1 MEKRIIPS
9 SELIVNQ
16 DGSIFHLHLKPEQ
29 LADKII
35 LCGDPDRV
43 GMIANYFESKECDV
57 QNREFRTITGSY
69 KGKRITVQS
78 HGIGGDN
85 IEIVASELDALANFD
100 LEKRCVRDEFRQ
112 LTMVR
117 IGTSGGLQPESPIG
131 SYVASE
137 KAIGFDGV
145 IYFYDGTER
154 VRDLAYEKALTQQLD
169 WKIEGLKPYVVS
181 ADAELLGRIVGN
193 DGRIIKGS
201 TIACNGFYAPQGRK
215 LRLPLADENLNKKI
229 EDFRYK
235 GYKITNFE
243 MESSALSG
251 IASLLGHKA
260 MTVCCIIAGR
270 QNLNMNTDY
279 KGSIDDLIQLVLE
292 RI

>member
-43 GMIANYFESKECDV
+43 GMIANYFDSRECDV

-181 ADAELLGRIVGN
+181 ADAELLERIVGN

-229 EDFRYK
+229 EDFRYE

-279 KGSIDDLIQLVLE
+279 KGSIEDLIQLVLK

>member
-43 GMIANYFESKECDV
+43 GMIANYFDSRECDV

-100 LEKRCVRDEFRQ
+100 LKKRCVRDEFRQ

-137 KAIGFDGV
+137 KSIGFDGV
-145 IYFYDGTER
+145 IYFYAGTEK

-181 ADAELLGRIVGN
+181 ADAELLERIVGN

-229 EDFRYK
+229 EDFHYE

>member
-43 GMIANYFESKECDV
+43 GMIANYFDSQECDV

-154 VRDLAYEKALTQQLD
+154 VRDLAYEKALIQQLD

-181 ADAELLGRIVGN
+181 ADAELLERIVGN

-229 EDFRYK
+229 EDFRYE

-279 KGSIDDLIQLVLE
+279 KGSIEDLIQLVLE

>member
-43 GMIANYFESKECDV
+43 GMIANYFDSQECDV

-145 IYFYDGTER
+145 IYFYAGTER
-154 VRDLAYEKALTQQLD
+154 VRDLAYEKVLTQQLD

-181 ADAELLGRIVGN
+181 ADAELLERIVGN

-229 EDFRYK
+229 EDFRYE

-279 KGSIDDLIQLVLE
+279 KGSIEDLIQLVLE

>member
-1 MEKRIIPS
+1 M
-9 SELIVNQ
+9 
-16 DGSIFHLHLKPEQ
+16 
-29 LADKII
+29 
-35 LCGDPDRV
+35 
-43 GMIANYFESKECDV
+43 
-57 QNREFRTITGSY
+57 
-69 KGKRITVQS
+69 
-78 HGIGGDN
+78 
-85 IEIVASELDALANFD
+85 
-100 LEKRCVRDEFRQ
+100 
-112 LTMVR
+112 
-117 IGTSGGLQPESPIG
+117 
-131 SYVASE
+131 
-137 KAIGFDGV
+137 
-145 IYFYDGTER
+145 
-154 VRDLAYEKALTQQLD
+154 RDLAYEKALTQQLD

-229 EDFRYK
+229 EDFRYE

>member
-43 GMIANYFESKECDV
+43 GMIANYFDSKECDV

-169 WKIEGLKPYVVS
+169 WNIEGLKPYVVS
-181 ADAELLGRIVGN
+181 ADAELLERIVGN

-229 EDFRYK
+229 EDFRYE

>member
-43 GMIANYFESKECDV
+43 GMIANYFDSQECDV

-112 LTMVR
+112 LIMVR

-181 ADAELLGRIVGN
+181 ADAELLERIVGN

-229 EDFRYK
+229 EDFRYE

>member
-1 MEKRIIPS
+1 MEKRVIPS

-43 GMIANYFESKECDV
+43 GMIANYFDSKECDV

-145 IYFYDGTER
+145 IYFYGETEK
-154 VRDLAYEKALTQQLD
+154 VRDLAYERALTQQLD
-169 WKIEGLKPYVVS
+169 WNIEGLKPYVVS
-181 ADAELLGRIVGN
+181 ADAELLERIVGN

-229 EDFRYK
+229 EDFRYE

>member
-43 GMIANYFESKECDV
+43 GMIANYFDSRECDV

-145 IYFYDGTER
+145 IYFYGETEK

-181 ADAELLGRIVGN
+181 ADAELLERIVGN

-229 EDFRYK
+229 EDFRYE

>member
-16 DGSIFHLHLKPEQ
+16 DGSIFHLHLKSEQ

-43 GMIANYFESKECDV
+43 GMIANYFDSKECDV

-117 IGTSGGLQPESPIG
+117 IGTSGGL
-131 SYVASE
+131 
-137 KAIGFDGV
+137 
-145 IYFYDGTER
+145 
-154 VRDLAYEKALTQQLD
+154 
-169 WKIEGLKPYVVS
+169 
-181 ADAELLGRIVGN
+181 
-193 DGRIIKGS
+193 
-201 TIACNGFYAPQGRK
+201 
-215 LRLPLADENLNKKI
+215 
-229 EDFRYK
+229 
-235 GYKITNFE
+235 
-243 MESSALSG
+243 
-251 IASLLGHKA
+251 
-260 MTVCCIIAGR
+260 
-270 QNLNMNTDY
+270 
-279 KGSIDDLIQLVLE
+279 
-292 RI
+292 

>member
-43 GMIANYFESKECDV
+43 GMIANYFDSRECDV

-117 IGTSGGLQPESPIG
+117 IGTAGGLQPESPIG

-181 ADAELLGRIVGN
+181 ADAELLERIVGD

-229 EDFRYK
+229 EDFRYE

-279 KGSIDDLIQLVLE
+279 KGSIEDLIQLVLE

>member
-1 MEKRIIPS
+1 MEKRLIPS

-43 GMIANYFESKECDV
+43 GMIANYFDSQECDV

-145 IYFYDGTER
+145 IYFYGETER

-181 ADAELLGRIVGN
+181 ADAELLERIVGN

-229 EDFRYK
+229 EDFRYE

-243 MESSALSG
+243 MESSALSAM
-251 IASLLGHKA
+251 ASLLGHKA

-279 KGSIDDLIQLVLE
+279 KGSIEDLIRIVLE

>member
-43 GMIANYFESKECDV
+43 GMIANYFDSKECDV

-181 ADAELLGRIVGN
+181 ADAELLERIVGN

-229 EDFRYK
+229 EDFRYE

-279 KGSIDDLIQLVLE
+279 KGSIDDLIQLVLK

>member
-43 GMIANYFESKECDV
+43 GMIANYFDSQECDV

-145 IYFYDGTER
+145 IYFYAGTER

-169 WKIEGLKPYVVS
+169 WNIEGLKPYVVS
-181 ADAELLGRIVGN
+181 ADAELLERIVGN

-229 EDFRYK
+229 EDFRYE

>member
-43 GMIANYFESKECDV
+43 GMIANYFDSKECDV

-169 WKIEGLKPYVVS
+169 WNIEGLKPYVVS
-181 ADAELLGRIVGN
+181 ADAELLERIVGN

-229 EDFRYK
+229 EDFRYE

-279 KGSIDDLIQLVLE
+279 KGSIEDLIQLVLD

>member
-43 GMIANYFESKECDV
+43 GMIANYFDSRECDV

-181 ADAELLGRIVGN
+181 ADAELLERIVGN

-229 EDFRYK
+229 EDFRYED
-235 GYKITNFE
+235 YKITNFE

-279 KGSIDDLIQLVLE
+279 KGSIEDLIQLVLE

>member
-43 GMIANYFESKECDV
+43 GMIANYFDSQECDV

-169 WKIEGLKPYVVS
+169 WNIEGLKPYVVS
-181 ADAELLGRIVGN
+181 ADAELLERIVGN

-229 EDFRYK
+229 EDFRYE

-279 KGSIDDLIQLVLE
+279 KGSIEDLIQLVLE

>member
-43 GMIANYFESKECDV
+43 GMIANYFDSQECDV

-154 VRDLAYEKALTQQLD
+154 VRDLAYEKALIQQLD

-181 ADAELLGRIVGN
+181 ADAELLERIVGN

-229 EDFRYK
+229 EDFRYE

>member
-43 GMIANYFESKECDV
+43 GMIANYFDSKECDV

-145 IYFYDGTER
+145 IYFYDETER

-181 ADAELLGRIVGN
+181 ADAELLERIVGN

-229 EDFRYK
+229 EDFRYE

-279 KGSIDDLIQLVLE
+279 KGSIDNLIQLVLE

>member
-43 GMIANYFESKECDV
+43 GMIANYFDSQECDV

-181 ADAELLGRIVGN
+181 ADAELLERIVGN

-229 EDFRYK
+229 EDFRYE

-279 KGSIDDLIQLVLE
+279 KGSINDLIQLVLE

>member
-9 SELIVNQ
+9 SELIINA
-16 DGSIFHLHLKPEQ
+16 DGSVFHLHLKPEN
-29 LADKII
+29 LSDKIL

-43 GMIANYFESKECDV
+43 GMIASRFDSIECDV
-57 QNREFRTITGSY
+57 SNREFRTITGFY
-69 KGKRITVQS
+69 KGKRLTVQS

-85 IEIVASELDALANFD
+85 IEIVVNELDILANFD
-100 LEKRCVRDEFRQ
+100 FEKRCVKDDFRQ

-117 IGTSGGLQPESPIG
+117 IGTSGGIQPEAPIG
-131 SYVASE
+131 TYVAAE

-145 IYFYDGTER
+145 INFYANTR
-154 VRDLAYEKALTQQLD
+154 SIRDLEYEKALIEQLE
-169 WKIEGLKPYVVS
+169 WKIEGLTPYVVT
-181 ADAELLGRIVGN
+181 ADKELLEHIAGKDARVL
-193 DGRIIKGS
+193 RGS

-215 LRLPLADENLNKKI
+215 LRLPLADEELNKKI

-235 GYKITNFE
+235 DFKITNFE

-251 IASLLGHKA
+251 MASLLGHKA
-260 MTVCCIIAGR
+260 LTICCIIAGR

-279 KGSIDDLIQLVLE
+279 KGSIEGLIDLVLD

>member
-43 GMIANYFESKECDV
+43 GMIANYFDSQECDV

-85 IEIVASELDALANFD
+85 IEIVASDLDALANFD

-181 ADAELLGRIVGN
+181 ADAELLERIVGN

-229 EDFRYK
+229 EDFRYE

>member
-43 GMIANYFESKECDV
+43 GMIANYFDSKECDV

-145 IYFYDGTER
+145 IYFYAGTEK

-181 ADAELLGRIVGN
+181 ADAELLERIVGN

-229 EDFRYK
+229 EDFRYE

-279 KGSIDDLIQLVLE
+279 KGSIEDLIKLVLE

>member
-43 GMIANYFESKECDV
+43 GMIANYFDSQECDV

-85 IEIVASELDALANFD
+85 IEIVASELDTLANFD

-145 IYFYDGTER
+145 IYFYAGTER

-181 ADAELLGRIVGN
+181 ADAELLERIVGN

-229 EDFRYK
+229 EDFRYE

>member
-43 GMIANYFESKECDV
+43 GMIANYFDSQECDV

-137 KAIGFDGV
+137 KSIGFDGV

-181 ADAELLGRIVGN
+181 ADAELLERIVGN

-229 EDFRYK
+229 EDFRYE

>member
-43 GMIANYFESKECDV
+43 GMIANYFDSQECDV

-181 ADAELLGRIVGN
+181 ADAELLERIVGN

-229 EDFRYK
+229 EDFRYE

-279 KGSIDDLIQLVLE
+279 KGSVDDLIQLVLE

>member
-9 SELIVNQ
+9 SELIVNG

-43 GMIANYFESKECDV
+43 GTIAQYFDSQECDV

-100 LEKRCVRDEFRQ
+100 LQKRCVRDEFRQ

-145 IYFYDGTER
+145 IYFYAETEQ
-154 VRDLAYEKALTQQLD
+154 VRDLEYEKALTQALN
-169 WKIEGLKPYVVS
+169 WEIEGLKPYVVS
-181 ADAELLGRIVGN
+181 ADTELLERIVGT

-215 LRLPLADENLNKKI
+215 LRLPLADEGLNKKI

-235 GYKITNFE
+235 DYKITNFE

-279 KGSIDDLIQLVLE
+279 KGSIEDLIQLVLD

>member
-43 GMIANYFESKECDV
+43 GMIANYFDSKECDV

-215 LRLPLADENLNKKI
+215 LRLPLADENLNKKN
-229 EDFRYK
+229 RR
-235 GYKITNFE
+235 
-243 MESSALSG
+243 LPLQG
-251 IASLLGHKA
+251 I
-260 MTVCCIIAGR
+260 
-270 QNLNMNTDY
+270 
-279 KGSIDDLIQLVLE
+279 
-292 RI
+292 

>member
-43 GMIANYFESKECDV
+43 GMIANYFDSQECDV

-145 IYFYDGTER
+145 IYFYAGTER

-181 ADAELLGRIVGN
+181 ADAELLERIVGN

-229 EDFRYK
+229 EDFRYE

-279 KGSIDDLIQLVLE
+279 KGSIEDLIQLVLE

>member
-43 GMIANYFESKECDV
+43 GMIANYFDSRECDV

-145 IYFYDGTER
+145 IYFYAGTEK

-181 ADAELLGRIVGN
+181 ADAELLERIVGN

-229 EDFRYK
+229 EDFRYE

-279 KGSIDDLIQLVLE
+279 KGSIEDLIQLVLD

>member
-43 GMIANYFESKECDV
+43 GMIANYFDSQECDV

-181 ADAELLGRIVGN
+181 ADAELLERIVGN
-193 DGRIIKGS
+193 GGRIIKGS

-229 EDFRYK
+229 EDFRYE

>member
-43 GMIANYFESKECDV
+43 GMIANYFDSQECDV
-57 QNREFRTITGSY
+57 QNREFRTIIGSY

-145 IYFYDGTER
+145 IYFYAGTEK

-181 ADAELLGRIVGN
+181 ADAELLERIVGN
-193 DGRIIKGS
+193 DGRIIRGS

-229 EDFRYK
+229 EDFRYE

-279 KGSIDDLIQLVLE
+279 KGSIEDLIQLVLE

>member
-43 GMIANYFESKECDV
+43 GMIANYFDSQECDV

-145 IYFYDGTER
+145 IYFYAGTER

-181 ADAELLGRIVGN
+181 ADAELLERIVGN

-229 EDFRYK
+229 EDFRYED
-235 GYKITNFE
+235 YKITNFE

>member
-43 GMIANYFESKECDV
+43 GMIANYFDSKECDV

-145 IYFYDGTER
+145 IYFYAGTEK

-181 ADAELLGRIVGN
+181 ADAELLERIVGN
-193 DGRIIKGS
+193 DGCIIKGS

-229 EDFRYK
+229 EDFRYE

-279 KGSIDDLIQLVLE
+279 KGSIEDLIKLVLE

>member
-43 GMIANYFESKECDV
+43 GMIANYFDSKECDV

-145 IYFYDGTER
+145 IYFYGETEK

-181 ADAELLGRIVGN
+181 ADAELLERIVGN

-279 KGSIDDLIQLVLE
+279 KGSIEDLIQLVLE

>member
-1 MEKRIIPS
+1 MEKRIIPP
-9 SELIVNQ
+9 SELIVNS
-16 DGSIFHLHLKPEQ
+16 DGSVFHLHLKPEQ
-29 LADKII
+29 LSDKIL

-43 GMIANYFESKECDV
+43 GMIASRFESIECDV
-57 QNREFRTITGSY
+57 SNREFRTITGLY
-69 KGKRITVQS
+69 KGKRLTVQS

-85 IEIVASELDALANFD
+85 IEIVVNELDILANFD

-117 IGTSGGLQPESPIG
+117 IGTSGGIQPEVPIG
-131 SYVASE
+131 TYVVAE

-145 IYFYDGTER
+145 INFYANTR
-154 VRDLAYEKALTQQLD
+154 SIRDVEYEKALMQQLD
-169 WKIEGLKPYVVS
+169 WKIEGLTPYVVT
-181 ADAELLGRIVGN
+181 ADKELLEQIVGT
-193 DGRIIKGS
+193 DEYIVRGS

-215 LRLPLADENLNKKI
+215 LRLPLADEELNKKI

-235 GYKITNFE
+235 DFKITNFE

-251 IASLLGHKA
+251 MASLLGHKA
-260 MTVCCIIAGR
+260 LTICCIIAGR

-279 KGSIDDLIQLVLE
+279 KGSIEGLIDLVLE

>member
-43 GMIANYFESKECDV
+43 GMIANYFDSQECDV

-181 ADAELLGRIVGN
+181 ADAELLERIVGN

-215 LRLPLADENLNKKI
+215 LRLPLANENLNKKI
-229 EDFRYK
+229 EDFRIK
-235 GYKITNFE
+235 VMGVN
-243 MESSALSG
+243 
-251 IASLLGHKA
+251 
-260 MTVCCIIAGR
+260 V
-270 QNLNMNTDY
+270 
-279 KGSIDDLIQLVLE
+279 ID
-292 RI
+292 

>member
-43 GMIANYFESKECDV
+43 GMIANYFDSQECDV

-181 ADAELLGRIVGN
+181 ADAELLERIVGN

-229 EDFRYK
+229 EDFRYEE
-235 GYKITNFE
+235 YKITNFE

>member
-43 GMIANYFESKECDV
+43 GMIAGYFDSQECDV

-145 IYFYDGTER
+145 IYFYAGTER

-181 ADAELLGRIVGN
+181 ADAELLERIEGN

-229 EDFRYK
+229 EDFRYE

-279 KGSIDDLIQLVLE
+279 KGSIEDLIRIVLE